1 MAVFR
6 PGEWYFIVQF
16 LSQYL
21 IQRCDEYS
29 RALVDVQQPLCSLLE
44 NAPNPGGVSAEP
56 RWGDLLQAY
65 ATTSR
70 YVFAIGW
77 CCKCGEP
84 WWGLVQRK
92 PFAGK
97 VASPNA
103 PNPGGGGD

>member
-29 RALVDVQQPLCSLLE
+29 RALVDVQQSLCSLLE

-56 RWGDLLQAY
+56 R
-65 ATTSR
+65 
-70 YVFAIGW
+70 
-77 CCKCGEP
+77 
-84 WWGLVQRK
+84 
-92 PFAGK
+92 
-97 VASPNA
+97 
-103 PNPGGGGD
+103 